1 MPRERRIE
9 WPNGARICLTFIIP
23 YEVWPDDL
31 GTAASRQRQPGHH
44 IPPPDARFNRSMSAV
59 TEREYGDRVGIW
71 RLLELFERH
80 EIKTTLL
87 MNGLKAVWLGRPENA
102 GLLAEIASQGHEY
115 SSEGFVHE
123 YSYMYTRE
131 EEDESMKKTI
141 AAFEECFGTRPTGY
155 LSPGHCYTDNT
166 LDLVAENSYKAEV
179 SLGVGPVRGRFHA
192 TVELSDL
199 DPPNAVRLS
208 GSLAGPLGATRG
220 AGQVRLEARDGGT
233 HVSYDFTVEISG
245 KVAAVGGRMLE
256 GASRVVVGQFFQ
268 RLVAQ
273 VGGPKTASATPAP
286 GTPETQPSLWQRL
299 LAMLGTK

>member
-9 WPNGARICLTFIIP
+9 WPDDARICLTFIIP

-166 LDLVAENSYKAEV
+166 LDLVAENGYVWWADP
-179 SLGVGPVRGRFHA
+179 LNDDIPYI
-192 TVELSDL
+192 LS
-199 DPPNAVRLS
+199 A
-208 GSLAGPLGATRG
+208 
-220 AGQVRLEARDGGT
+220 
-233 HVSYDFTVEISG
+233 
-245 KVAAVGGRMLE
+245 GGRDIVVIPYNIAGLNDNSTYRGDRTPRDLLQIWKDQFDYLYGEGERGSPKFMSINLHPFVAGVPYRTVVISEFLDYVRSKPKVWLARRIEMAKWCLE
-256 GASRVVVGQFFQ
+256 QGY
-268 RLVAQ
+268 
-273 VGGPKTASATPAP
+273 
-286 GTPETQPSLWQRL
+286 
-299 LAMLGTK
+299 